1 MDLQLLSCF
10 NIQKNP
16 YVEHLLLSC
25 YSKCYEEVFSN
36 TIVKVSIV

>member
-25 YSKCYEEVFSN
+25 YSKCHEEVFSN